1 MSYLQMEL
9 GGKLRGLKFNQL
21 AIEILSQH
29 NDNTTSTGF
38 MYAMVYGGL
47 RGNSYVKREEPDYT
61 FEDVCDWCDAMPN
74 KDENIIKIS
83 SVLTETQI
91 WKDLVKLGE
100 KTVEEIKEAEDKKK
114 A

>member
-1 MSYLQMEL
+1 MSYLQIEI

-21 AIEILSQH
+21 AIEILSTF
-29 NDNTTSTGF
+29 NDTNTSSAF

-61 FEDVCDWCDAMPN
+61 FENVCDWCDVLEN
-74 KDENIIKIS
+74 KDDTILLIS
-83 SVLTETQI
+83 QTLTETQI
-91 WKDLVKLGE
+91 WKTLVAVGE
-100 KTVEEIKEAEDKKK
+100 KNVADEDEKKK

>member
-1 MSYLQMEL
+1 MSYLQIEI

-21 AIEILSQH
+21 AIEILSTF
-29 NDNTTSTGF
+29 NDTNTSSAF

-61 FEDVCDWCDAMPN
+61 FENVCDWCDDLEN
-74 KDENIIKIS
+74 KDETILLIS
-83 SVLTETQI
+83 QTLTETQI
-91 WKDLVKLGE
+91 WKNLVSLGE
-100 KTVEEIKEAEDKKK
+100 KNIADEDEKKK